1 MAADYDP
8 RIVALY
14 DRANPDGPDHDYY
27 RALANRKNAQRILD
41 LGCGT
46 GILTVS
52 FVSPGRSVVGVDPS
66 PSMLAYA
73 RQRPGA
79 DNVTWIHGKAT
90 ALAEGEFDFMV
101 MTGNV
106 AQHIIDPQWELSL
119 NALRKAAAEGA
130 VLAFESRNPS
140 ARAWEKWAG
149 EAPESSQTP
158 YGVLTEWCQ
167 TEVLDE
173 HNVLLRS
180 FNRFE
185 ATGELHVE
193 ENVLAFRSERQIR
206 AQLVEAGFEVRAVYS
221 DWKSTEFSADKPLM
235 VFEAVAV

>member
-101 MTGNV
+101 MTG
-106 AQHIIDPQWELSL
+106 
-119 NALRKAAAEGA
+119 
-130 VLAFESRNPS
+130 
-140 ARAWEKWAG
+140 
-149 EAPESSQTP
+149 
-158 YGVLTEWCQ
+158 
-167 TEVLDE
+167 
-173 HNVLLRS
+173 
-180 FNRFE
+180 
-185 ATGELHVE
+185 
-193 ENVLAFRSERQIR
+193 
-206 AQLVEAGFEVRAVYS
+206 
-221 DWKSTEFSADKPLM
+221 
-235 VFEAVAV
+235 